1 MIRTPSSSLVRAP
14 APLSAVLVLAAVVLG
29 ACGGSPVPTASTPT
43 PAASATVEPS
53 GPPAL
58 SLSSL
63 DAAPIDHEQEAVALA
78 FDPAEAT
85 SLLQAV
91 PASLDFARDV
101 VVCVFLGPRQTT
113 GWSLDLRS
121 ASLSGTEV
129 DIRARE
135 NAPRTG
141 NERPEVTYPADCA
154 VLNRAALPIGEV
166 MVRADDTITGEFIA
180 GTTVEVPEASN
191 AP

>member
-1 MIRTPSSSLVRAP
+1 MAGTHASRSPVTLP
-14 APLSAVLVLAAVVLG
+14 AVLLLSITMA
-29 ACGGSPVPTASTPT
+29 ACGGSAGSTAPAAPSPT
-43 PAASATVEPS
+43 PAVPASVVPS
-53 GPPAL
+53 APPVL

-63 DAAPIDHEQEAVALA
+63 DATPIQHEQEAVAVA
-78 FDPAEAT
+78 FDSAAAA
-85 SLLQAV
+85 SLLQSV

-101 VVCVFLGPRQTT
+101 LVCVFLGPRQTT

-121 ASLSGTEV
+121 VSLAGNEV

-135 NAPRTG
+135 SAPRTG
-141 NERPEVTYPADCA
+141 TERPEVTYPADCA
-154 VLNRAALPIGEV
+154 LLNRDALPVGEV

-180 GTTVEVPEASN
+180 GTTVQVPEASN